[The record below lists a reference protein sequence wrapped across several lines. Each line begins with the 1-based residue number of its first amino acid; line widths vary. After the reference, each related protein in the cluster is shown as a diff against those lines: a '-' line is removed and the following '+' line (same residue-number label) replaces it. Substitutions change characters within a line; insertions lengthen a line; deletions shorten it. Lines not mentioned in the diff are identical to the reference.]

1 MCVSFSDMGHSKAER
16 EIESHESGKTE
27 IETRLKPFTIKTQA
41 HQIEALDIVSEMMEM
56 SRSAL
61 VVKLIN
67 HYLGQA
73 VYDFLSSY
81 NSVFSHD
88 KPEEVVV
95 LDHIEGLLATKY
107 PDLSPEAK
115 SFIIN
120 SVSKIAFEM

>member
-16 EIESHESGKTE
+16 EIESHESGKSE
-27 IETRLKPFTIKTQA
+27 VETRLKPFTIKTQA
-41 HQIEALDIVSEMMEM
+41 HQIEALDVVAEMMEI

-95 LDHIEGLLATKY
+95 LDHIETLLATKY

-115 SFIIN
+115 NFILH
-120 SVSKIAFEM
+120 SASKIAFDM

>member
-1 MCVSFSDMGHSKAER
+1 MCVSFSDMGQTKAER
-16 EIESHESGKTE
+16 EIDDHEKGRSDV
-27 IETRLKPFTIKTQA
+27 ETKLKPFTIKMQS
-41 HQIEALDIVSEMMEM
+41 HQIESLDVISEMMEI

-73 VYDFLSSY
+73 VYDYLSSY

-95 LDHIEGLLATKY
+95 LEHIEALLATKY
-107 PDLSPEAK
+107 PDLSEESK
-115 SFIIN
+115 KFIVN
-120 SVSKIAFEM
+120 SVAKVAFDM

>member
-41 HQIEALDIVSEMMEM
+41 HQIEALDIVSEMMEI

-67 HYLGQA
+67 HYL
-73 VYDFLSSY
+73 VRLYMTSFLVTTLSSHTI
-81 NSVFSHD
+81 NL
-88 KPEEVVV
+88 KK
-95 LDHIEGLLATKY
+95 LL
-107 PDLSPEAK
+107 S
-115 SFIIN
+115 
-120 SVSKIAFEM
+120 

>member
-1 MCVSFSDMGHSKAER
+1 
-16 EIESHESGKTE
+16 
-27 IETRLKPFTIKTQA
+27 
-41 HQIEALDIVSEMMEM
+41 MMEM

-107 PDLSPEAK
+107 PIFLQKLKASSSTLWQKLLLKCKE
-115 SFIIN
+115 
-120 SVSKIAFEM
+120 SKND